1 MSGMLRRRDEATEE
15 TEMAKVK
22 WKRKPA
28 AHDYPAADSYLS
40 LLVADPALRAELVS
54 QLRAAPIVTYKAKDL
69 LRASQLA
76 AMTKANAHVAL
87 DLKKI
92 RKKIPLS
99 PVLLVRG
106 DLVRGFPLQVADGYH
121 RVCASHLVDE
131 NTDIPCRLIDL
142 PVAKPVQARAART
155 TIEATVP
162 VREVVPVVVD
172 APAVVETPVEVP
184 ATAAVAKKAVPA
196 RNSVAKKTAAVKA
209 PAARRTRKVTA
220 PLVPKA

>member
-1 MSGMLRRRDEATEE
+1 
-15 TEMAKVK
+15 MAQVK

-40 LLVADPALRAELVS
+40 LLVADPALRAELVA
-54 QLRAAPIVTYKAKDL
+54 QLRAAPIVMYKAKDL

-142 PVAKPVQARAART
+142 PAAKPVQARAART
-155 TIEATVP
+155 TVQAAVP
-162 VREVVPVVVD
+162 VREVVP
-172 APAVVETPVEVP
+172 AVVETPIEVVAP
-184 ATAAVAKKAVPA
+184 APASPAAVRKAVPA
-196 RNSVAKKTAAVKA
+196 KNTAAKKTAAVKA
-209 PAARRTRKVTA
+209 PVAPRTRKVTA
-220 PLVPKA
+220 PVATA